1 MNQKMLIKLTN
12 DLVMTI
18 LMLVAMAYYITGN
31 RIHEI
36 VGLVILVLFIVHN
49 FLNRRWYQSLRKGR
63 YSLRRFLQIA
73 VNLLFLVAM
82 VIMVI
87 SGILVSFNIFP
98 IIPVFNDTILREIH
112 VLSAYWGFILMAIHI
127 GFSWGIIINAMRR
140 MSGIDGTN
148 RTRTIILR
156 LIAILIVVYGVQA
169 SFERDMFYKLTVYNP
184 FGWDF
189 DTTALD
195 LTIDYLA
202 MMGIYIG
209 GTHYVLKFI
218 QSHGKARLKKSN

>member
-1 MNQKMLIKLTN
+1 
-12 DLVMTI
+12 MTV

-31 RIHEI
+31 TTHEI
-36 VGLVILVLFIVHN
+36 VGLVVLVLFIIHN

-82 VIMVI
+82 AIMII
-87 SGILVSFNIFP
+87 SGILVSIDIFP
-98 IIPVFNDTILREIH
+98 IIPVFNDMLYREIH

-140 MSGIDGTN
+140 MTGVAGTN

-156 LIAILIVVYGVQA
+156 LIAVLIVVYGVQA

-184 FGWDF
+184 FSWDF
-189 DTTALD
+189 ETTALD

-202 MMGIYIG
+202 IMGIYIG
-209 GTHYVLKFI
+209 GTHYALKFI
-218 QSHGKARLKKSN
+218 NQKKDKTRLKESK

>member
-1 MNQKMLIKLTN
+1 
-12 DLVMTI
+12 
-18 LMLVAMAYYITGN
+18 MLVAMAYYITG
-31 RIHEI
+31 ITTHEI
-36 VGLVILVLFIVHN
+36 VGLVVLVLFIIHN

-82 VIMVI
+82 AIMII
-87 SGILVSFNIFP
+87 SGILVSIDIFP
-98 IIPVFNDTILREIH
+98 IIPVFNDMLYREIH

-140 MSGIDGTN
+140 MTGVAGTN

-156 LIAILIVVYGVQA
+156 LIAVLIVVYGVQA

-184 FGWDF
+184 FAWNF
-189 DTTALD
+189 DTTAVD
-195 LTIDYLA
+195 LIIDYLA
-202 MMGIYIG
+202 IMGIYIG

-218 QSHGKARLKKSN
+218 QKQDKTRLKKSN

>member
-1 MNQKMLIKLTN
+1 
-12 DLVMTI
+12 
-18 LMLVAMAYYITGN
+18 MLVAMAYYITG
-31 RIHEI
+31 ITTHEI
-36 VGLVILVLFIVHN
+36 VGLVVLVLFIIHN

-82 VIMVI
+82 AIMII
-87 SGILVSFNIFP
+87 SGILVSIDIFP
-98 IIPVFNDTILREIH
+98 IIPVFNDMLYREIH

-140 MSGIDGTN
+140 MTGVAGTN

-156 LIAILIVVYGVQA
+156 LIAVLIVVYGVQA

-184 FGWDF
+184 FSWDF
-189 DTTALD
+189 ETTALD

-202 MMGIYIG
+202 IMGIYIG
-209 GTHYVLKFI
+209 GTHYALKFI
-218 QSHGKARLKKSN
+218 NQKKDKTRLKESK